1 MEGEVAMLG
10 IQLDHAVAPEGTADD
25 VRGEGIEHPALDHPL
40 DGART
45 ELRVVPLVG
54 YLLHGGIGVGQR
66 DAIGGKGLDHPIE
79 LQAYHLRDLL
89 LREGTEDG
97 DLIDTIEELGA
108 DPLLEH
114 LHHLRPHLADD
125 LVGIRHRHTLEA
137 LPDQVTTHI
146 GGHDDDRILEVRRP
160 PLIVRQATVI
170 QHLE

>member
-79 LQAYHLRDLL
+79 LQPYHLRDLL
-89 LREGTEDG
+89 LGEGTEDG

-114 LHHLRPHLADD
+114 IHHLSPYLAND
-125 LVGIRHRHTLEA
+125 LIGIRLRHALEA
-137 LPDQVTTHI
+137 LTDQVTTHI

-160 PLIVRQATVI
+160 TLIVRQATVV
-170 QHLE
+170 QYLE